1 MMNKASGVFLAVILL
16 FSNLFS
22 QENSEK
28 EKQVPPLQ
36 HEITVTATRIET
48 PTSEVASSVTVISRE
63 ELERTK
69 KTTLLQALEE
79 IIGLTVIQNGPIGG
93 AASTLIRGGNSEHT
107 LILMDG
113 VELND
118 PISPARSFDLAHVTL
133 ENVERIEVLRG
144 PQSTLY
150 GSDALSGVINIIT
163 RKGQDETKFSLL
175 SSGGTYGTFTS
186 KTEVSGGGKKTL
198 FSLGVSYL
206 RSEGFSAAGASYAG
220 NEENDGYQNLTV
232 SGRFGYRISDSLELD
247 FILRRTETRIELD
260 NFGGANGDDP
270 NSTQK
275 NQSLFLKGQ
284 FRVLL
289 LKNRWE
295 QKFSFSF
302 VDYDRRHENPVD
314 EAHPFDSEEGF
325 FKSSLTSLD
334 WQNNFFLHE
343 TNTLTFGIDHQQEQG
358 ESEYHSEGIWGPY
371 SSLFPLRR
379 ARITGLYLQDQIR
392 LASRFFATAGIRID
406 SHTHFGTST
415 TFRFAPAFFIKETQ
429 TKLRATIG
437 TGFKSPSLYQLYAP
451 ESLMGPI
458 GNETLNP
465 EKSTAWDIGIE
476 QSLLEGKILFGA
488 TYFKNDYQELIQ
500 FDLAQ
505 GYTNVGKAE
514 SRGME
519 FFVQSRLGEYFS
531 FTASYTRTEAKDL
544 DTDTLLLRRPK
555 DKFSASLDCNFLK
568 KGHISLAL
576 IHTGKREDQDFSTW
590 PAARV
595 TLPGFTLLNAAA
607 SYELLQNVQVFC
619 RMDNLLNAKY
629 EWIKGYGAPGRA
641 AYGGIS
647 VHF

>member
-1 MMNKASGVFLAVILL
+1 MNKASGVALVVILL

-28 EKQVPPLQ
+28 EKKTPPLQ

-48 PTSEVASSVTVISRE
+48 STREVASSVTVISRE

-79 IIGLTVIQNGPIGG
+79 IMGLTVIQNGPAGG

-133 ENVERIEVLRG
+133 ESVERIEVLRG

-163 RKGQDETKFSLL
+163 RKGQDETSFSLL
-175 SSGGTYGTFTS
+175 SSGGTYGTFAS
-186 KTEVSGGGKKTL
+186 NAGVSGGSGKIHY
-198 FSLGVSYL
+198 SLGASYL
-206 RSEGFSAAGASYAG
+206 RSDGFSAAGSSYEG
-220 NEENDGYQNLTV
+220 NEEKDGYQNLTL
-232 SGRFGYRISDSLELD
+232 SGRLGYRINNDLELD
-247 FILRRTETRIELD
+247 FILRRIETRSELD
-260 NFGGANGDDP
+260 NFGGDYGDDP

-284 FRVLL
+284 VRALL

-302 VDYDRRHENPVD
+302 VDYDRRHENNAD

-325 FKSSLTSLD
+325 FKSSLVNLD
-334 WQNNFFLHE
+334 WQNNLFLHQ
-343 TNTLTFGIDHQQEQG
+343 NHTLTFGIDHQQEQG

-371 SSLFPLRR
+371 TSLFPLRR
-379 ARITGLYLQDQIR
+379 ARITGLYFQDQIR
-392 LASRFFATAGIRID
+392 FASRFFATAGLRID
-406 SHTHFGTST
+406 THTQFGTST
-415 TFRFAPAFFIKETQ
+415 TFRLAPALFIKGTQ
-429 TKLRATIG
+429 TKLKATIG

-458 GNETLNP
+458 GNENLNP
-465 EKSTAWDIGIE
+465 EKSTGWDMGIE
-476 QSLLEGKILFGA
+476 QYFFEGKISVGA
-488 TYFKNDYQELIQ
+488 TYFQNDYQDLIQ
-500 FDLAQ
+500 FDQVQ

-514 SRGME
+514 SKGME
-519 FFVQSRLGEYFS
+519 FFAQSRLGENFS
-531 FTASYTRTEAKDL
+531 FAASFTRVEAKDL
-544 DTDTLLLRRPK
+544 DTDTLLLRRPR
-555 DKFSASLDCNFLK
+555 DKFSASLDYHFLEK
-568 KGHISLAL
+568 AHISLSL
-576 IHTGKREDQDFSTW
+576 IHTGKRDDQDFSTW

-595 TLPGFTLLNAAA
+595 TLPGFTLLNTVV
-607 SYELLQNVQVFC
+607 SYELFQNVQIFC
-619 RMDNLLNAKY
+619 RMDNLLNEKY
-629 EWIKGYGAPGRA
+629 EMIKGYGASGRA
-641 AYGGIS
+641 ASLGLNLS
-647 VHF
+647 L

>member
-1 MMNKASGVFLAVILL
+1 MMNKASGVVLVVIL
-16 FSNLFS
+16 FFPNLYS
-22 QENSEK
+22 QEISEK
-28 EKQVPPLQ
+28 EKQAPPLK

-48 PTSEVASSVTVISRE
+48 PTREVASSVTVISRE

-79 IIGLTVIQNGPIGG
+79 IMGLTVIQNGPAGG

-118 PISPARSFDLAHVTL
+118 PISPARSFDLAHITL
-133 ENVERIEVLRG
+133 EGVDRIEVLRG

-163 RKGQDETKFSLL
+163 RKGQDEPRFSFF

-186 KTEVSGGGKKTL
+186 NAAVSGGSKKTHY
-198 FSLGVSYL
+198 SLGASYL
-206 RSEGFSAAGASYAG
+206 RSDGFSAASASYEG
-220 NEENDGYQNLTV
+220 NEEKDGCQNLTL
-232 SGRFGYRISDSLELD
+232 SGRLGYRISDTLELD
-247 FILRRTETRIELD
+247 FILRRIETRIELD
-260 NFGGANGDDP
+260 NFGGAYGDDP

-284 FRVLL
+284 VRALL

-302 VDYDRRHENPVD
+302 VDYDRRHENPAD

-325 FKSSLTSLD
+325 FKSSLVNLD
-334 WQNNFFLHE
+334 WQNNLFLHE

-371 SSLFPLRR
+371 SSLFPLRE
-379 ARITGLYLQDQIR
+379 ARITGLYFQDQIR
-392 LASRFFATAGIRID
+392 FASRFFATAGIRAD
-406 SHTHFGTST
+406 THTQFGTSI
-415 TFRFAPAFFIKETQ
+415 TFRFAPAFFIKQTQ
-429 TKLRATIG
+429 TKLKTTIG

-458 GNETLNP
+458 GNENLNP

-476 QSLLEGKILFGA
+476 QFFLEEKILFGA
-488 TYFKNDYQELIQ
+488 TYFKNDYQDLIQ
-500 FDLAQ
+500 FDLAR

-514 SRGME
+514 SKGME
-519 FFVQSRLGEYFS
+519 FFVRSRLSENFAFS
-531 FTASYTRTEAKDL
+531 ASYTRTEAKDL

-555 DKFSASLDCNFLK
+555 DKFSASLDYHFLE
-568 KGHISLAL
+568 KGHLSLSL
-576 IHTGKREDQDFSTW
+576 IHTGKRDDQDFSTW

-595 TLPGFTLLNAAA
+595 TLPEFTLLNAVA
-607 SYELLQNVQVFC
+607 SYEWLKNVQVFC
-619 RMDNLLNAKY
+619 RMDNLLNTKY
-629 EWIKGYGAPGRA
+629 EMIKGYGAPGRA
-641 AYGGIS
+641 ASLGLNLS
-647 VHF
+647 L

>member
-1 MMNKASGVFLAVILL
+1 MNKALGVVLVMTLL

-28 EKQVPPLQ
+28 EKKAPPLQ

-48 PTSEVASSVTVISRE
+48 PTREVASSVTVISRE

-79 IIGLTVIQNGPIGG
+79 IMGLTVIQNGPTGG

-107 LILMDG
+107 LFLMDG

-118 PISPARSFDLAHVTL
+118 PISPARSFDLAHVAL

-163 RKGQDETKFSLL
+163 RKGQDETRFFVT
-175 SSGGTYGTFTS
+175 SSGGTYGTFAS
-186 KTEVSGGGKKTL
+186 KTGVSGGGKRTH
-198 FSLGVSYL
+198 FSLGASYL
-206 RSEGFSAAGASYAG
+206 RNEGFSAASASYAG

-232 SGRFGYRISDSLELD
+232 SGRFGYRFSDSLELD
-247 FILRRTETRIELD
+247 FILRRIETRIELD
-260 NFGGANGDDP
+260 NFGGAYGDDP

-284 FRVLL
+284 FRALL

-302 VDYDRRHENPVD
+302 VDYDRRHENPEDVT
-314 EAHPFDSEEGF
+314 HPFDSEAGF
-325 FKSSLTSLD
+325 FKSRLTSLD
-334 WQNNFFLHE
+334 WQHNFFLHE
-343 TNTLTFGIDHQQEQG
+343 ANTLTLGIDHQQEQG

-371 SSLFPLRR
+371 SSLFPLQR
-379 ARITGLYLQDQIR
+379 ARITGFYLQDQIR
-392 LASRFFATAGIRID
+392 LGSRFFATAGIRID
-406 SHTHFGTST
+406 THNQFGTST
-415 TFRFAPAFFIKETQ
+415 TFRFAPAFFFKETQ
-429 TKLRATIG
+429 TKLKATLG

-476 QSLLEGKILFGA
+476 QYLLEGKVLIGA
-488 TYFKNDYQELIQ
+488 TYFKNDYQGLIQ

-514 SRGME
+514 SKGLE
-519 FFVQSRLGEYFS
+519 FLVQSRLGEDFS

-544 DTDTLLLRRPK
+544 DTDTLLLRRSK
-555 DKFSASLDCNFLK
+555 DKFSASLDFSFINK
-568 KGHISLAL
+568 SHISLVH
-576 IHTGKREDQDFSTW
+576 IHTGKRDDLDFSTW

-595 TLPGFTLLNAAA
+595 SLPGFTLLNAVA
-607 SYELLQNVQVFC
+607 SYELLPDVQVFC
-619 RMDNLLNAKY
+619 RMDNLLNEKY
-629 EWIKGYGAPGRA
+629 EMIKGYGAPGRTVN
-641 AYGGIS
+641 GGINLL
-647 VHF
+647 F